1 MACSPEFARLWQLDE
16 TWLDTRPDYED
27 FWDTLQEK
35 GLLSRV
41 MDFSQYKKQQREQF
55 AELSQTQEIFLYL
68 PSGKIIRRLM
78 IPFAQG
84 GVILLDE
91 EKGG

>member
-1 MACSPEFARLWQLDE
+1 
-16 TWLDTRPDYED
+16 
-27 FWDTLQEK
+27 
-35 GLLSRV
+35 

-55 AELSQTQEIFLYL
+55 AGLSKTEEIFLYL
-68 PSGKIIRRLM
+68 PSGQIIRRLM

-91 EKGG
+91 EKTG

>member
-1 MACSPEFARLWQLDE
+1 
-16 TWLDTRPDYED
+16 
-27 FWDTLQEK
+27 
-35 GLLSRV
+35 

-68 PSGKIIRRLM
+68 PNGKIIRRLM

-91 EKGG
+91 EKTS